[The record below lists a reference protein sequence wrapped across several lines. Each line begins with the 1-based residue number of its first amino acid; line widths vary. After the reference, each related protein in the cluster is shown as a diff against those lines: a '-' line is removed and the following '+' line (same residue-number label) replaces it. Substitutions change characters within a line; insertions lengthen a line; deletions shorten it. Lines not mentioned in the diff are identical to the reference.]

1 MGENTAPAQLCAPLD
16 NVRTDIYNVGV
27 LVEEMAQAVPERM
40 KSYRSRE
47 EATRALDLAPTA
59 ARQLDKKWSHQMHD
73 FVKLCTGE
81 PMERPPAHEILLHP
95 FILNRVVRKQNQWR
109 VSHIA
114 RAFEESCRLTK
125 KA

>member
-59 ARQLDKKWSHQMHD
+59 ARQLDKKWSHEMRD
-73 FVKLCTGE
+73 FVKQCTGE
-81 PMERPPAHEILLHP
+81 PMERPPAHKLVLHP
-95 FILNRVVRKQNQWR
+95 FILNRAVHEQHLLRASQ
-109 VSHIA
+109 IA
-114 RAFEESCRLTK
+114 RAFEESCRLTE